1 MCRAVLSDAPR
12 KNHTWGI
19 RHLAQPIR
27 DVGCEDRR
35 ESVSEARCRRGFGE
49 TWQLV
54 PVKDS
59 NILLS
64 KFLELVR
71 AGQEPLGV
79 FGIDQF
85 HLGQT
90 PANKIALP
98 LFEIAGVFVR
108 LDHVASLIVTRITA
122 SELSIRVVEGNN
134 ALDMSA

>member
-12 KNHTWGI
+12 KNHTRGI

-27 DVGCEDRR
+27 DVGCEGRR
-35 ESVSEARCRRGFGE
+35 ESVSEARCRWGFCE

-64 KFLELVR
+64 KFLELVW
-71 AGQEPLGV
+71 AGQDPLGV

-90 PANKIALP
+90 LRTKLRYHSLNSPACSRVSITLGRFIIAN
-98 LFEIAGVFVR
+98 
-108 LDHVASLIVTRITA
+108 H
-122 SELSIRVVEGNN
+122 
-134 ALDMSA
+134 DMM